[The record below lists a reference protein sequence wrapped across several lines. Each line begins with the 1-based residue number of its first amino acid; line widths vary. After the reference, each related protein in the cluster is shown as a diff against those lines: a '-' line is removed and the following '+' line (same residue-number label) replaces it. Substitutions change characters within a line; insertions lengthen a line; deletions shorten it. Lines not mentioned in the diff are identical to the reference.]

1 MESSIQFPFKLSPF
15 QNEANE
21 SISKGEN
28 VLVTAHTGSGKT
40 IPAEY
45 AIQYFTNRGKKVI
58 YCSPIKALS
67 NQKLSEFQ
75 EKFPNITFGV
85 MTGDVKTNSTAQ
97 VLIMTTEILRN
108 SLFKKNSQNEER
120 EKTIAP
126 EFDIDWENDIGC
138 VVYDEVHYIN
148 DKDRGIVWEESM
160 MMLPD
165 NIQMIMLSATL
176 DNANKLGDWIEEI
189 KKRKVLITGTEK
201 RVVPLNHYAYMC
213 YPESIFDK
221 MKDKTMAFN
230 IRNLNNSLIPIS
242 MNEKDFNEENRL
254 KLYKA
259 IKYTQ
264 QNKFFSKKKFVLNEV
279 SKHLVSNQLLPAIFF
294 VFSRKGVMNSA
305 HEIEVNLFEEGET
318 LCSTVDKECEKIL
331 CRLPNGKEYMEL
343 KEYNEI
349 IRLLRKGV
357 GVHHSGIL
365 PIFREMIEQL
375 YGKGYIK
382 ILFAT
387 ETFSVGINMPTRT
400 TVFTSLEKFDG
411 VYQRLLKSHEYSQMA
426 GRAGRRGMDDI
437 GTVIHLVSMT
447 NVITD
452 YSQHQYK
459 NMITGLPQKLESK
472 FNLNFM
478 LVLHLLHELETEKIS
493 SNEYKE
499 NVYSFMNNSM
509 WTREVKALNLD
520 KKERLNKY
528 ELMVKEKSDM
538 LKYLTTSL
546 EDLELYENLC
556 DQFEKSNKKQIKRE
570 LSQRKK
576 AIEISQKTFIRDYDI
591 FKDFKKQELECV
603 KLKKEL
609 QEDLSDLDLI
619 IELLVNEKYVVKH
632 ENNSLKLSDLGFIC
646 IHLQECN
653 GFLMS
658 KLIYETNFFENY
670 SFVDI
675 GKILSM
681 FCLFKANDENV
692 LGINS
697 LEDDM
702 KEICI
707 IIYKYIDDLSKMQLS
722 LNNGVSFDLNCNI
735 DFINEI
741 EGWILA
747 SDKEQCLQVINKI
760 ENRGQFVGEFV
771 KTIQKMLNMIE
782 EIEKFLPFFNKNK
795 LLSELSLLKNA
806 LKKHIISS
814 ISLYLF

>member
-1 MESSIQFPFKLSPF
+1 
-15 QNEANE
+15 
-21 SISKGEN
+21 
-28 VLVTAHTGSGKT
+28 
-40 IPAEY
+40 
-45 AIQYFTNRGKKVI
+45 
-58 YCSPIKALS
+58 
-67 NQKLSEFQ
+67 
-75 EKFPNITFGV
+75 
-85 MTGDVKTNSTAQ
+85 
-97 VLIMTTEILRN
+97 
-108 SLFKKNSQNEER
+108 
-120 EKTIAP
+120 
-126 EFDIDWENDIGC
+126 
-138 VVYDEVHYIN
+138 
-148 DKDRGIVWEESM
+148 
-160 MMLPD
+160 MLPD

-221 MKDKTMAFN
+221 MKDKSMAFS

-254 KLYKA
+254 RLYKA

-279 SKHLVSNQLLPAIFF
+279 SKHLVSKQLLPAIFF
-294 VFSRKGVMNSA
+294 VFSRKGVMNAA

-343 KEYNEI
+343 NEYNEI

-546 EDLELYENLC
+546 EDLELYDNLC
-556 DQFEKSNKKQIKRE
+556 DQFEKSNKKQIKR
-570 LSQRKK
+570 
-576 AIEISQKTFIRDYDI
+576 
-591 FKDFKKQELECV
+591 
-603 KLKKEL
+603 
-609 QEDLSDLDLI
+609 
-619 IELLVNEKYVVKH
+619 
-632 ENNSLKLSDLGFIC
+632 
-646 IHLQECN
+646 
-653 GFLMS
+653 
-658 KLIYETNFFENY
+658 
-670 SFVDI
+670 
-675 GKILSM
+675 
-681 FCLFKANDENV
+681 
-692 LGINS
+692 
-697 LEDDM
+697 
-702 KEICI
+702 
-707 IIYKYIDDLSKMQLS
+707 
-722 LNNGVSFDLNCNI
+722 
-735 DFINEI
+735 
-741 EGWILA
+741 
-747 SDKEQCLQVINKI
+747 
-760 ENRGQFVGEFV
+760 
-771 KTIQKMLNMIE
+771 
-782 EIEKFLPFFNKNK
+782 
-795 LLSELSLLKNA
+795 
-806 LKKHIISS
+806 
-814 ISLYLF
+814 